1 MWSLTEGFYF
11 VNKVS
16 APAVS
21 YRELIG
27 DEGGSETCRPRS
39 LEAQVKTQQLCSQGE
54 HQETLG
60 GLGTW
65 NGGMG
70 LRQTLKSK
78 GNWECSVGSSW
89 GASHSEP

>member
-27 DEGGSETCRPRS
+27 DEGGSETCWPRS
-39 LEAQVKTQQLCSQGE
+39 LEAQDTAAVLTGRAPRDPGRTGKVEWWDG
-54 HQETLG
+54 
-60 GLGTW
+60 
-65 NGGMG
+65 
-70 LRQTLKSK
+70 
-78 GNWECSVGSSW
+78 
-89 GASHSEP
+89 P